1 MDQDKAQVAATPKE
15 KGGNGLKIALVI
27 AIILA
32 IGGIG
37 FGVFEMM
44 QANQKNDEIAELKK
58 NNNKTE
64 EKEEN
69 PVDKPSTADKVST
82 TSGPYISGN
91 YFYVPEWG
99 WKFKIPEDLTGIG
112 FSVDYDEAHTG
123 YDLPFIGFT
132 AVQKKDLQKDPMVQY
147 YDNILTCSIISVN
160 KSKNESNNYQAT
172 GYDKVIGDYTL
183 RISDWTAN
191 YCDFNTHVDEVA
203 KKLATMFQNPEEI

>member
-1 MDQDKAQVAATPKE
+1 MEQDKAQVAAMPKE

-44 QANQKNDEIAELKK
+44 QANQKIDEIAELKK

-69 PVDKPSTADKVST
+69 PVDKPSTADNVAT

-132 AVQKKDLQKDPMVQY
+132 AVQKKDLQTDPMVQY

-160 KSKNESNNYQAT
+160 KSKNDSNNYQAT

>member
-1 MDQDKAQVAATPKE
+1 MEQDKAQVAATPKE

-58 NNNKTE
+58 NK
-64 EKEEN
+64 N
-69 PVDKPSTADKVST
+69 PVDKPSTTDKVST

-112 FSVDYDEAHTG
+112 FSVDYDEAHVG

-160 KSKNESNNYQAT
+160 KSKNDSNNYQAT